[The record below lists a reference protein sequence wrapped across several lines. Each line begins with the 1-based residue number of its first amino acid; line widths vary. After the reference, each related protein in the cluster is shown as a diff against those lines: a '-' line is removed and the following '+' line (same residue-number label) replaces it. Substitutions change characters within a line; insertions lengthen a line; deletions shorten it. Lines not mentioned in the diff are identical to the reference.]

1 MKISVILGTIVVV
14 AGAAAI
20 AYKIGKEKVLK
31 ATKKVKCLDLSC
43 VRDWIASNDMENYTS
58 SYTVCLMRKNEIP
71 ERYYKRL
78 KYFLDMDKCAY
89 ICLYDKNSKKV
100 VKGQILLFESVSSEF
115 ASDLFI
121 ELPIED

>member
-1 MKISVILGTIVVV
+1 MSVIFGTIVVV
-14 AGAAAI
+14 AGVAAI
-20 AYKIGKEKVLK
+20 AYKVGKDKVLK
-31 ATKKVKCLDLSC
+31 ATKKVQCLDLSC
-43 VRDWIASNDMENYTS
+43 IRDWIATNDMENYTS

-89 ICLYDKNSKKV
+89 ICLYDKSTNKV
-100 VKGQILLFESVSSEF
+100 LKGQILQFDSISSEL

>member
-1 MKISVILGTIVVV
+1 MSVIFGTIVVV
-14 AGAAAI
+14 AGVAAI
-20 AYKIGKEKVLK
+20 AYKVGKDKVLK
-31 ATKKVKCLDLSC
+31 ATTKVKCLDLSC
-43 VRDWIASNDMENYTS
+43 IRDWIATNDMENYTS

-89 ICLYDKNSKKV
+89 ICLYDKSTKKV
-100 VKGQILLFESVSSEF
+100 LKGQILLFDSISSEL
-115 ASDLFI
+115 SNDLFI